1 MPMPMHAAMPHT
13 DRKLKPPLYLPQASF
28 ASIIRGDAET
38 ASDVLTDVV
47 RPATRV
53 QTAIDRVL
61 GSAADGQLFETDTQY
76 LGGGYDSLSVYIRS
90 DGYLE
95 QVVACFRALER
106 MGFGKKSSTGLG
118 EFEIIG
124 PPEPCTWLDEV
135 PDANAREPLPGGHAG
150 DWCTWLDEV
159 PDANAFMALS
169 HFVPAP
175 GDPTDGRWRT
185 HITYPKFHANAVS
198 NVFKGFILMLAPGS
212 VFRTSNQ
219 TPRPWYGSM
228 ISVPRP
234 EMPKAL
240 HYGLCFPVPMVWG
253 REAV

>member
-1 MPMPMHAAMPHT
+1 MPCWVPLPPAISAA
-13 DRKLKPPLYLPQASF
+13 F
-28 ASIIRGDAET
+28 F
-38 ASDVLTDVV
+38 

-53 QTAIDRVL
+53 QTAIDRAL

-76 LGGGYDSLSVYIRS
+76 LDAGCDSLSVYIRS

-106 MGFGKKSSTGLG
+106 IGFGKKSSTGLG
-118 EFEIIG
+118 EFEI
-124 PPEPCTWLDEV
+124 
-135 PDANAREPLPGGHAG
+135 AG
-150 DWCTWLDEV
+150 LTV
-159 PDANAFMALS
+159 
-169 HFVPAP
+169 
-175 GDPTDGRWRT
+175 GRDIFDVW
-185 HITYPKFHANAVS
+185 FESGSSWFAVCMKRGL
-198 NVFKGFILMLAPGS
+198 VMLAPGS

-253 REAV
+253 GEAV